1 VYSKDW
7 ANRRVNR
14 GGSIRYVCALSPR
27 LYFYS
32 FSTVNNV
39 ESDKGN
45 GLGFSLS
52 KSLRIRSI
60 ILGSFSYFVVSLP
73 IPRSDFV
80 LHNERSICVGRTNNE
95 YNSKRT

>member
-1 VYSKDW
+1 MNGKHKSKFFFPELQ
-7 ANRRVNR
+7 
-14 GGSIRYVCALSPR
+14 IM
-27 LYFYS
+27 F
-32 FSTVNNV
+32 TVNNV

-52 KSLRIRSI
+52 KSLIIRSI
-60 ILGSFSYFVVSLP
+60 ILGSFCDFVVSLP

-80 LHNERSICVGRTNNE
+80 LHNEKSVCVGSTSNN